1 MDNLL
6 KILHNEILLTF
17 CFLFS
22 QQQEVTDLQTRL
34 AQEKTLRAQA
44 QELQSELENKVHSL
58 NNDLDRN
65 LNREKV
71 TIEENRNLNEKIS
84 YLEKE
89 NASIQLE
96 LKAVQNRYHQE
107 VKSNQENEK
116 SRSVSKDD
124 VDIMELKD
132 LQNKL
137 SEEKMARQKSD
148 QNFQEKERQIS
159 MLSVDYRQIQQRLQK
174 LEGEYRQET
183 EKVLALYSQLEQEQ
197 TKKST
202 LLSELSL
209 QSSEVAH
216 LKAREIQLVKEVTQL
231 REIKRKYEE
240 ETTKL
245 KNAHNAD
252 IIQLKELQDQLEAEQ
267 YFSRLYKTQSGELR
281 EDMEEKQRTIQE
293 LEEERS
299 SLLHQLQLAIARA
312 DSEAL
317 ARSIAEETV
326 TDLEKEKTMKEL
338 ELKDLVTKHR
348 NEITSKEQMIT
359 TAKDAEAELNKKLN
373 SRIAELEDA
382 LLQNKKLQE
391 EVKKHKF
398 DQEEHDK
405 LKKQLKTE
413 ILLKQTAVNKLAEIM
428 NRKENFATNNKKQK
442 GSTSADLRKK
452 EKESRRLQLELTQ
465 ERDKYNQLL
474 LRYQDAQNLLQ
485 EEAQV
490 SNWLKFCFFYPI
502 RKKISKYR

>member
-1 MDNLL
+1 MINIINTPNCKL
-6 KILHNEILLTF
+6 F
-17 CFLFS
+17 CLF
-22 QQQEVTDLQTRL
+22 QV
-34 AQEKTLRAQA
+34 
-44 QELQSELENKVHSL
+44 SL
-58 NNDLDRN
+58 
-65 LNREKV
+65 
-71 TIEENRNLNEKIS
+71 
-84 YLEKE
+84 LEKE

-96 LKAVQNRYHQE
+96 LKSVQNRYQQE
-107 VKSNQENEK
+107 LKTHQENEK
-116 SRSVSKDD
+116 SRTLNKDD
-124 VDIMELKD
+124 VDIMELKKVES
-132 LQNKL
+132 KL
-137 SEEKMARQKSD
+137 NEERIARQKSE
-148 QNFQEKERQIS
+148 QNSQEKERQIS

-197 TKKST
+197 TKKSS

-216 LKAREIQLVKEVTQL
+216 LKSREIQLVKEVTQL
-231 REIKRKYEE
+231 RELKRKYED

-252 IIQLKELQDQLEAEQ
+252 LVQLKELQDQLEAEQ

-326 TDLEKEKTMKEL
+326 SDLEKEKTMKEL
-338 ELKDLVTKHR
+338 ELKDLITKHR
-348 NEITSKEQMIT
+348 NEIAAKEQAIGS
-359 TAKDAEAELNKKLN
+359 AKDAESELNKKLN
-373 SRIAELEDA
+373 SRIAEIEDS
-382 LLQNKKLQE
+382 LQQNKKLQE
-391 EVKKHKF
+391 ELNKNKF
-398 DQEEHDK
+398 DAAENDK
-405 LKKQLKTE
+405 LKAKLKTE
-413 ILLKQTAVNKLAEIM
+413 TLLKQTAVNKLAEIM

-442 GSTSADLRKK
+442 SSTSADLRKK

-474 LRYQDAQNLLQ
+474 LKFQDIQNQLQ

-490 SNWLKFCFFYPI
+490 NF
-502 RKKISKYR
+502 KI